1 MHEKHENREKSMI
14 FGSDVDLYDEFRIE
28 TGGIY
33 DSVSELYTM
42 PVLASNSLY
51 SVIKRP
57 AICFFKILHL

>member
-1 MHEKHENREKSMI
+1 MI
-14 FGSDVDLYDEFRIE
+14 VGSDDDLYDKLRTEI
-28 TGGIY
+28 GGIY

-57 AICFFKILHL
+57 AMCFFKVLDL